1 MPKQYKGRPA
11 VDQKL
16 HLIGER
22 SAGQI
27 GARPPRLSHSSAAL
41 TLIQRWGKREI
52 IILSLYCHHQNDSCI
67 KMGSDERHFN
77 VSLIVRNDK
86 ATRQCPQ
93 TTTFR
98 KTKRRADA
106 ESSRGPSLYQ
116 LQNALPLGQNGSRD
130 RAALLSNR
138 QAMRSSWST
147 AGRDLCCLDMQTALM

>member
-1 MPKQYKGRPA
+1 MPKQHEGRPA

-16 HLIGER
+16 HLIGGR
-22 SAGQI
+22 SAGQL
-27 GARPPRLSHSSAAL
+27 GVRPPRLSHSSSVL

-52 IILSLYCHHQNDSCI
+52 IVLSLHCHHQNDSCI
-67 KMGSDERHFN
+67 TMGSDERHFN
-77 VSLIVRNDK
+77 VSLIVRNK

-93 TTTFR
+93 TTTFW

-106 ESSRGPSLYQ
+106 ESSRGLSVYQ

-147 AGRDLCCLDMQTALM
+147 AGRALCCLDMQTALM